1 MSEIIGNV
9 EDLAIGDAWVCMY
22 FADGS
27 VQTVH
32 TTTNTEI
39 LKRRGVEPRLNYFY
53 DLERMEYTK
62 FRSDSMKIEIMKE
75 KPNYESEVL
84 NFASRF
90 I

>member
-1 MSEIIGNV
+1 MEMWKIWQLG
-9 EDLAIGDAWVCMY
+9 MH
-22 FADGS
+22 GS
-27 VQTVH
+27 VCTLQT
-32 TTTNTEI
+32 
-39 LKRRGVEPRLNYFY
+39 